1 MPNSTPPVYRTG
13 KICYLEIPA
22 VDISRSADFYRR
34 AFGWS
39 IRNDGHGSVAFDDT
53 VGRVRGMWVLGRPPA
68 TEPGLV
74 VSVMVASA
82 SAAVDA
88 IRGAGG
94 EIVRSVDDDARRS
107 SHGFVIRRGTSW
119 AFASS
124 PD

>member
-1 MPNSTPPVYRTG
+1 
-13 KICYLEIPA
+13 
-22 VDISRSADFYRR
+22 
-34 AFGWS
+34 
-39 IRNDGHGSVAFDDT
+39 
-53 VGRVRGMWVLGRPPA
+53 MWVLGRPPA

-88 IRGAGG
+88 IRRAGG